1 MAGNQKSIFIRF
13 NMDDK
18 ADKEL
23 YLKLSEKAGGS
34 SSLTA
39 YVKKTLKA
47 YDGRSRITRSVWEN
61 SRRT

>member
-1 MAGNQKSIFIRF
+1 MAVKQKSIFIRF
-13 NMDDK
+13 NMEDE
-18 ADKEL
+18 ADKKL

-47 YDGRSRITRSVWEN
+47 YDGRSRTAGSVWETFG
-61 SRRT
+61 RT

>member
-1 MAGNQKSIFIRF
+1 ME
-13 NMDDK
+13 DE
-18 ADKEL
+18 ADKKL